1 MGPDLLKRYSGIVVS
16 PSATLR
22 DAMAAMT
29 RHRIGIVLVVD
40 KARRLLGVA
49 ADIDIRR
56 SLLRE
61 GSMDMP
67 VARSM
72 NSSPV
77 TVLSG
82 TPDDEIAAAFRLHP
96 KAHIPIIDA
105 KRRLVGLA
113 AADEY
118 SSIPPH
124 RPNRVVLMAGGLGK
138 RLGPLTQGTPKPMLP
153 LGEKPILEV
162 LLEQFKASGFG
173 DFLFSVN
180 HLAERIMDHFGDG
193 KRWGVRIE
201 YLRETKP
208 LGTVGALS
216 LIKGPVREPI
226 LVANGDILTKVDF
239 GALLDFHKAEGAV
252 ATLCVKS
259 HEVHIPY
266 GIVEIDGYRLQS
278 FVEKPTHRTY
288 INAGIYVLEPKAL
301 SWLARGKHFDMP
313 QFIAL
318 IQKRRKKGV
327 ACFPIQ
333 EYWLDIGE
341 HQAYRKAAGD
351 YTELF
356 G

>member
-1 MGPDLLKRYSGIVVS
+1 MGPDLLKRYPGIVVS
-16 PSATLR
+16 ASATLR

-29 RHRIGIVLVVD
+29 KHRIGIVLVVD

-49 ADIDIRR
+49 ADIDIRK
-56 SLLRE
+56 SLLR
-61 GSMDMP
+61 GASMDAP
-67 VARSM
+67 VSGAM
-72 NSSPV
+72 NRKPV
-77 TVLSG
+77 TVRAGL
-82 TPDDEIAAAFRLHP
+82 PDEEIASSFRLYP
-96 KAHIPIIDA
+96 KAHIPVVDA
-105 KRRLVGLA
+105 KGRLSGLA
-113 AADEY
+113 AAEDY
-118 SSIPPH
+118 ASLPPH
-124 RPNRVVLMAGGLGK
+124 RPNKVVIMAGGLGK

-162 LLEQFKASGFG
+162 LLEQFKGFG
-173 DFLFSVN
+173 FADFLFSVN

-193 KRWGVRIE
+193 KRWGVRIG
-201 YLRETKP
+201 YLREAKP

-216 LIKGPVREPI
+216 LIKGPLQDPV

-239 GALLDFHKAEGAV
+239 GALLDFHKAEGAA
-252 ATLCVKS
+252 ATLCVKT

-278 FVEKPTHRTY
+278 FVEKPTHRTF

-301 SWLARGKHFDMP
+301 TWLPRGKRFDMP
-313 QFIAL
+313 QLLAL

-351 YTELF
+351 YTEFF